1 MKAFVFTELRSAERT
16 VNPFQ
21 GYGIQYDRGNQIYTN
36 PLIFNK
42 LINEGNSYFNLQNR
56 YDRGI
61 TFSFNGTY
69 GYAGKYIFNMV
80 LNCEGSNTSGKGAR
94 ALWLPTWNVG
104 AKWNIDQ
111 EEFMKDY
118 KTISRLAL
126 RASYGLTAK
135 MNEEA
140 ISANSIYKS
149 GIVNRYNFDN
159 RENKLNIIHLE
170 NRDLTWEKMYELNIG
185 LELGLFDNR
194 ISTTLDVYQRNTF
207 DLIDLVRTSGVG
219 GQYYKYANFGDMR
232 TQGVELG
239 LHTKNIVTDNFSW
252 STSLTLS
259 AMNQKI
265 TRLLNTPNAFD
276 MVVGRGRGNIVGY
289 PKGSL
294 FSFNYQGLNNNGL
307 PTFDFGLYPSNK
319 GEYSNIAGAD
329 FLDTQYTKTYLL
341 YHGPIEPQVI
351 GGLSNTFKYKDWTL
365 SFFLTMQAGNKI
377 RLNPTFDPE
386 FGDLN
391 VFSKSYYNRWL
402 NPGDEFHTDVP
413 VLPSQE
419 LIAKVGK
426 ENIERT
432 YNTYNYSQNMVA
444 DGSFVRMKNISL
456 EYNVPNTF
464 LEKLR
469 LRSVSLRLNVTNP
482 FLIYSDKKLKGQDPE
497 YYKSGGVSLPTPK
510 QYTLTLNIGF

>member
-1 MKAFVFTELRSAERT
+1 M
-16 VNPFQ
+16 
-21 GYGIQYDRGNQIYTN
+21 
-36 PLIFNK
+36 
-42 LINEGNSYFNLQNR
+42 
-56 YDRGI
+56 
-61 TFSFNGTY
+61 
-69 GYAGKYIFNMV
+69 
-80 LNCEGSNTSGKGAR
+80 
-94 ALWLPTWNVG
+94 
-104 AKWNIDQ
+104 
-111 EEFMKDY
+111 
-118 KTISRLAL
+118 
-126 RASYGLTAK
+126 
-135 MNEEA
+135 
-140 ISANSIYKS
+140 
-149 GIVNRYNFDN
+149 
-159 RENKLNIIHLE
+159 
-170 NRDLTWEKMYELNIG
+170 
-185 LELGLFDNR
+185 
-194 ISTTLDVYQRNTF
+194 
-207 DLIDLVRTSGVG
+207 
-219 GQYYKYANFGDMR
+219 
-232 TQGVELG
+232 
-239 LHTKNIVTDNFSW
+239 
-252 STSLTLS
+252 
-259 AMNQKI
+259 
-265 TRLLNTPNAFD
+265 
-276 MVVGRGRGNIVGY
+276 
-289 PKGSL
+289 
-294 FSFNYQGLNNNGL
+294 NNNGL

-351 GGLSNTFKYKDWTL
+351 GGLSNTFKYKEWTL

-464 LEKLR
+464 LEKLK